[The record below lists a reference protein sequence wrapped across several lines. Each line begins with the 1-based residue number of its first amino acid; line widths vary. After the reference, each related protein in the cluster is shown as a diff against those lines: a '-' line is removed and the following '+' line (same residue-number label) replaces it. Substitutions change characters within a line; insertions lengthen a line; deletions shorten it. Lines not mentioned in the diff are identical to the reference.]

1 MRKLFMPLA
10 GIGLAAACATSA
22 LAAPPPSPAVDP
34 ASVEMPVL
42 AFTPDAEAEKNYDKY
57 FYFHR
62 EGTDFATALSDIR
75 ECDGY
80 ARGLSY
86 NAGGVTPY
94 MPYGGMLGGAIGG
107 AIGSA
112 MADAIFGSAERRKQ
126 RRMNLRTCMGFKEYK
141 TYGLPKELWTK
152 FNFEEGLTA
161 VDEER
166 RQTLL
171 AMQAKVASGPKPTA
185 GEIAQ

>member
-1 MRKLFMPLA
+1 MMRKLFMPLA
-10 GIGLAAACATSA
+10 GLAAACAAPASA
-22 LAAPPPSPAVDP
+22 ASPALDP
-34 ASVEMPVL
+34 ASIEMPVL
-42 AFTPDAEAEKNYDKY
+42 AFTPDSEAEKNYDKY

-62 EGTDFATALSDIR
+62 EGTDFATALSDIH

-86 NAGGVTPY
+86 SAGGVTPY
-94 MPYGGMLGGAIGG
+94 VPYGGMLGGAIGG

-141 TYGLPKELWTK
+141 AYGLPKELWTG

-161 VDEER
+161 VDDAR
-166 RQTLL
+166 REALL
-171 AMQAKVASGPKPTA
+171 LIQAKVASGPKPTV
-185 GEIAQ
+185 GEILQ